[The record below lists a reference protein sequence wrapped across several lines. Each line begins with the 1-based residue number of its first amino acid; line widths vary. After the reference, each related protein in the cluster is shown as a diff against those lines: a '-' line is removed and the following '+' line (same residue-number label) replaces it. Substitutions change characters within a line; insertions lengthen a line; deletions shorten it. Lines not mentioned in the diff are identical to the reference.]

1 MVSLVIMAEMQYKT
15 VLGEGGRVV
24 VPAEVRRKRGLKK
37 GDPLIMQ
44 LRDAEVCMFTQ
55 QQAVERAQT
64 MVRRYV
70 PEERSLVAELIRER
84 REESDYGAGGP

>member
-1 MVSLVIMAEMQYKT
+1 MVSLEIMADIQYKT

-24 VPAEVRRKRGLKK
+24 VPAEVRRKLGLKK
-37 GDPLIMQ
+37 GDQLIMQ
-44 LRDAEVCMFTQ
+44 LKDSEVCMFTQ
-55 QQAVERAQT
+55 QQAVERAQA

-84 REESDYGAGGP
+84 RE